1 MLKRT
6 CFMAVIDG
14 VFCLRMGAVHR
25 PSWHF
30 SCFTFNQRYN
40 LQRKNENHKSLGGP

>member
-6 CFMAVIDG
+6 YFVAAIDG
-14 VFCLRMGAVHR
+14 VLCLRIVAVHR

-40 LQRKNENHKSLGGP
+40 LQRKKL